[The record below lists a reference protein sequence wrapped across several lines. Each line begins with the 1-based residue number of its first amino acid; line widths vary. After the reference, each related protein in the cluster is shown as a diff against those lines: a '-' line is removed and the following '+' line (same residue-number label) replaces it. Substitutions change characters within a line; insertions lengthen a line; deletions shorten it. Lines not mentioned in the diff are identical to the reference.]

1 MVVVIMTKLKVK
13 RKVNFWLFGKIWLK
27 RIIVKQNIQ
36 RSLATQIQEAAA
48 MLRRQQKGL
57 LDKLQ
62 DLNSTGSTDLD
73 TAEPNEVEIFI
84 EKIEGLLY
92 NSFRKIC
99 RI

>member
-1 MVVVIMTKLKVK
+1 LT
-13 RKVNFWLFGKIWLK
+13 K

-73 TAEPNEVEIFI
+73 TAEPNEVF
-84 EKIEGLLY
+84 L
-92 NSFRKIC
+92 
-99 RI
+99 